1 MENKSCKP
9 NVNKGKTAE
18 YIVAKN
24 IYGVEVGMKCS
35 LCGYISSTKEEI
47 ECRWC
52 KATMKNAE
60 KNKR

>member
-24 IYGVEVGMKCS
+24 IYGVEVGVKCS
-35 LCGYISSTKEEI
+35 RCAYISSTGEEN

-60 KNKR
+60 KK

>member
-1 MENKSCKP
+1 MQAKP
-9 NVNKGKTAE
+9 NVNNEKTAE

-35 LCGYISSTKEEI
+35 LCGHTSSTKEDI

-52 KATMKNAE
+52 KAIMSNTDKC
-60 KNKR
+60 